1 MRFKID
7 WASLIVGRKFTVF
20 ASFYF
25 VFEGNFQVKAPG
37 GGGGGLIFG
46 EAYFLNSTVFPKIN
60 VTSIVV
66 SSRRTN
72 LLSTR
77 NFRNFIKVNLV
88 KTVLYSH
95 MMHLVLSRR
104 CLVTQPLELKGQCPD
119 YAHAQASYVF
129 SKKDKRTAILT

>member
-7 WASLIVGRKFTVF
+7 WATLIVERKFTVF

-25 VFEGNFQVKAPG
+25 VFEGNFQVQTPT
-37 GGGGGLIFG
+37 GLIFG
-46 EAYFLNSTVFPKIN
+46 GAYFLNSTVFPKIN

>member
-7 WASLIVGRKFTVF
+7 WACLIVGRKFTVF
-20 ASFYF
+20 ALFYF
-25 VFEGNFQVKAPG
+25 VFESNFQVTAP
-37 GGGGGLIFG
+37 GGLIFG
-46 EAYFLNSTVFPKIN
+46 GAYFRNFTVFPKIK